1 MTLGPTIVGIGLLL
15 MLRIRP
21 GGHYVSTVLPSLIV
35 FSLGLALTV
44 APLTATV
51 LAAVDQRHAGVA
63 SGVNNAVARVAGL
76 LAVAV
81 LPALAGLSGADYQ
94 NAAVFTDGFHTA
106 VVICAGL
113 SFAGALVAFAGI
125 RNPAPEE
132 AELSACGTGRS
143 CPVSGPPLRHLP
155 ADR

>member
-1 MTLGPTIVGIGLLL
+1 MR
-15 MLRIRP
+15 RIQP
-21 GGHYVSTVLPSLIV
+21 GSHYLSSVFPSVTV
-35 FSLGLALTV
+35 FALGLSLTV

-51 LAAVDQRHAGVA
+51 LAAVDQSHAGIA

-76 LAVAV
+76 LAVAL
-81 LPALAGLSGADYQ
+81 LPALAGISGADYQ
-94 NAAVFTDGFHTA
+94 NPGVFTPGFHTA

-113 SFAGALVAFAGI
+113 TFAGALVAFVGI
-125 RNPAPEE
+125 RNPGHEE
-132 AELSACGTGRS
+132 AQISSCGTGRS